1 MHLQEKFLVILL
13 QNECAGRIFIY
24 YLQCCPHKG
33 GSVDVCY
40 IVCSFISYLRLTIKK
55 DKKKVDVIEYIL
67 WTITNWSLML
77 KYLL

>member
-55 DKKKVDVIEYIL
+55 DKKK
-67 WTITNWSLML
+67 
-77 KYLL
+77 KYVFRNTQSIKL